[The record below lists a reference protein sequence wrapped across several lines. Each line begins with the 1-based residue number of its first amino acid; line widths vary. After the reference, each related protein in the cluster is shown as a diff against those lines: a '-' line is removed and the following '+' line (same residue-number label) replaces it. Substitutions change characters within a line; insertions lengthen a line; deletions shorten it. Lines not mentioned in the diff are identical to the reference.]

1 MKGFESIAGYEKE
14 KEELMQLRRHLHNV
28 RKYRKMGVRIPRG
41 LILYGEPGVGKT
53 VMARAIAD
61 DGIALIEVRAAD
73 CCEENI
79 TEKLQSAFEKAK
91 SDAPSVLLLDELDK
105 LAGGSRYYFME
116 ENDCIRK
123 ILLQELDKLSEND
136 GVLVV
141 AICND
146 IRSLGDA
153 LVRSGRFDRQLAI
166 DAPSEKDRKKILAQY
181 FGKLKME
188 QELDFGYLA
197 RITPGYTGAELECIA
212 NETGIAAMEKKKRKI
227 CPDDVRKVMNRLAFH
242 GQEDQNGGKNNRVV
256 AVHEAGHVL
265 VALMLAPDC
274 VYGAS
279 ILAQGGTSGHMQFI
293 CSDGEPVSIESE
305 ENTAAV
311 LLAGHVAER
320 IYLGK
325 NYLGSSS
332 DLHRAREKV
341 RNLLTR
347 HGAYG
352 YEYLTDGRTAIG
364 PGMESASAAVEQ
376 KTAEIMQALDERAE
390 DILSHM
396 HTKMEKLVS
405 ALLKKY
411 VLSREEILK
420 LVCLH
425 ETGTNRKIKKKVA

>member
-14 KEELMQLRRHLHNV
+14 KEELLQLRRFLHNV
-28 RKYRKMGVRIPRG
+28 GEYRKMGVRIPRG
-41 LILYGEPGVGKT
+41 LVLYGEPGVGKT

-61 DGIALIEVRAAD
+61 EGIALIEVRAAD
-73 CCEENI
+73 CCEEN
-79 TEKLQSAFEKAK
+79 TAEKLQSAFEKAK
-91 SDAPSVLLLDELDK
+91 TSAPAVLLLDELDK

-116 ENDCIRK
+116 DNDNTRK
-123 ILLQELDKLSEND
+123 ILLQELDKLADND

-141 AICND
+141 ATCND

-153 LVRSGRFDRQLAI
+153 LVRSGRFDRQLAVVP
-166 DAPSEKDRKKILAQY
+166 PSEKDRKKILAQY

-188 QELDFGYLA
+188 SELDFGYLA

-212 NETGIAAMEKKKRKI
+212 NETGIAAMEKKKRSI

-242 GQEDQNGGKNNRVV
+242 GQEEKNNEKNNRVV

-265 VALMLAPDC
+265 AALILTPDC
-274 VYGAS
+274 IYGAS
-279 ILAQGGTSGHMQFI
+279 ILAQGGTSGHTQFI
-293 CSDGEPVSIESE
+293 CDDGEPVSVESE
-305 ENTAAV
+305 ENAVAV
-311 LLAGHVAER
+311 LLAGRVAER

-341 RNLLTR
+341 RDLLTR

-352 YEYLTDGRTAIG
+352 YEYLTDGRTVIG
-364 PGMESASAAVEQ
+364 PGMEIASEAVEK
-376 KTAEIMQALDERAE
+376 KTAEIMQALDERAA

-396 HTKMEKLVS
+396 RAKMEKLVS
-405 ALLKKY
+405 ALMKKY

-420 LVCLH
+420 LVCLNG
-425 ETGTNRKIKKKVA
+425 TGKKTKKKAA

>member
-14 KEELMQLRRHLHNV
+14 KEELLQLRRFLHNV
-28 RKYRKMGVRIPRG
+28 GKYREMGVRIPRG
-41 LILYGEPGVGKT
+41 LVLYGEPGVGKT

-73 CCEENI
+73 CCEEN
-79 TEKLQSAFEKAK
+79 TAEKLQSAFEKAK
-91 SDAPSVLLLDELDK
+91 TSAPAVLLLDELDK

-116 ENDCIRK
+116 DNDNTRK
-123 ILLQELDKLSEND
+123 ILLQELDKLAEND

-141 AICND
+141 ATCND

-153 LVRSGRFDRQLAI
+153 LVRSGRFDRQLAVVP
-166 DAPSEKDRKKILAQY
+166 PSEKDRKKILAQY
-181 FGKLKME
+181 FGKLKIE
-188 QELDFGYLA
+188 SELDFGYLA

-212 NETGIAAMEKKKRKI
+212 NETGIAAMEKKKRSI

-242 GQEDQNGGKNNRVV
+242 GQEEKNNEKNNRVV

-265 VALMLAPDC
+265 AALILTPDC
-274 VYGAS
+274 IYGAS
-279 ILAQGGTSGHMQFI
+279 ILAQGGTSGHTQFI
-293 CSDGEPVSIESE
+293 C
-305 ENTAAV
+305 
-311 LLAGHVAER
+311 ER

-341 RNLLTR
+341 RDLLTR

-352 YEYLTDGRTAIG
+352 YEYLTDGRTVIG
-364 PGMESASAAVEQ
+364 PGMELASEAVEK
-376 KTAEIMQALDERAE
+376 KTAEIMQALDERAA

-396 HTKMEKLVS
+396 RAKMEKLVS
-405 ALLKKY
+405 ALMKKY

-420 LVCLH
+420 LVSLNG
-425 ETGTNRKIKKKVA
+425 TGKKTKKKAA